1 MAYPIIPQDA
11 DDNNIK
17 NLLFDIAER
26 KEYYIFKPVE
36 NREFYDVRGF
46 ITPASMNNYLLNSN
60 FVNANGLQLSA
71 AQLFVRNFQNP
82 NTEFS
87 RLLINW
93 QTGVGKSIA
102 AISIGNEFIRQY
114 RISALLGHEL
124 ATVFIISFTAKE
136 TIREDML
143 KYPEFGFSRHL
154 IPDHNPIAMLE
165 ASPQSDQEYRYKYS
179 AERLQLQAHLNRAAL
194 IPRVFRG
201 RFRHGR

>member
-17 NLLFDIAER
+17 NLLTDIAER

-46 ITPASMNNYLLNSN
+46 ITPTSMNNYLLNGN

-82 NTEFS
+82 NTEFT

-114 RISALLGHEL
+114 RISALFGHEL

-143 KYPEFGFSRHL
+143 KYPEFGFVSRADVNEL
-154 IPDHNPIAMLE
+154 RELRQSAMNLDPSSPEAGDNPKLGDTLHVVTGLRFL
-165 ASPQSDQEYRYKYS
+165 AS
-179 AERLQLQAHLNRAAL
+179 
-194 IPRVFRG
+194 
-201 RFRHGR
+201 